1 MNGEVK
7 PDPHRPRYARAPP
20 PKSDWGS
27 SDFGGGWEGVII
39 APMSLTLAVDLGG
52 THIRTATYT
61 DESITPVAHYRT
73 RTNAHEPGV
82 FDRLAQAIENVWS
95 DEVTSMGIASPGP
108 LDPYT
113 GTILATPNIPEWKNF
128 PLAQK
133 LSARFGV
140 PAHLDNDANMAGF
153 GEWTF
158 GAGKGHHNLI
168 YLTIS
173 TGVGGGVIC
182 NDALLQGFHGL
193 ATELGH
199 MIIDPNG
206 PPCGCGK
213 NGHVESFSSGTA
225 IARYTTEQIQAGQ
238 KTSLQLDGA
247 TLTAKQ
253 IAEAALSGDALAVSA
268 FARAGYYLGIA
279 VANYL
284 AIFDPSIVI
293 FGGGVSQVGD
303 LLFKPFEKSLHEHT
317 FHPHYLD
324 ELVIAKAALGDDVG
338 LLGALAWAR
347 YKRNNEPARVE

>member
-158 GAGKGHHNLI
+158 GAGKGHHNLV

-225 IARYTTEQIQAGQ
+225 IARYATEQIKAGQ
-238 KTSLQLDGA
+238 KSALQTDVS
-247 TLTAKQ
+247 LTAKQ
-253 IAEAALSGDALAVSA
+253 IADAALAGDAFAISA
-268 FARAGYYLGIA
+268 FARAGHYLGIA

-303 LLFKPFEKSLHEHT
+303 LLFKPFEKSLHEHA

-324 ELVIAKAALGDDVG
+324 NLVITKAALGDNVG

-347 YKRNNEPARVE
+347 YNRSNETVGVR

>member
-1 MNGEVK
+1 
-7 PDPHRPRYARAPP
+7 
-20 PKSDWGS
+20 
-27 SDFGGGWEGVII
+27 
-39 APMSLTLAVDLGG
+39 MSLTIAVDLGG
-52 THIRTATYT
+52 THIRTASYNS
-61 DESITPVAHYRT
+61 ESITPVAHYRA

-82 FDRLAQAIENVWS
+82 FDRLVQAIETVWNP
-95 DEVTSMGIASPGP
+95 DVTSMGVASPGP

-133 LSARFGV
+133 LSARVGV
-140 PAHLDNDANMAGF
+140 PVHLDNDANMAGF

-199 MIIDPNG
+199 MIIDPDG

-225 IARYTTEQIQAGQ
+225 IARHTAEQIQAGQ
-238 KTSLQLDGA
+238 KTSLQLDGG

-253 IAEAALSGDALAVSA
+253 IAEAALAGDALAISA
-268 FARAGYYLGIA
+268 FARAGHYLGIA

-303 LLFKPFEKSLHEHT
+303 LLFKPFEESLQEHI

-324 ELVIAKAALGDDVG
+324 NLVIAKAALGDDVG

-347 YKRNNEPARVE
+347 YKRSNETTRVV